1 MAVKTTPLTDTQIKA
16 LKATSKDKK
25 YFDGGGLF
33 LLVKPTGVKL
43 WRFKY
48 KKPISHK
55 ETLLSFG
62 KYPETSL
69 QQARKQRD
77 EARELIK
84 QGIDPQHHKAEQEQR
99 KQEACNNT
107 FYAMAEKW
115 FKFKTEQG
123 LEEQTL
129 KKAWRS
135 LENHVFPYIKDIPIN
150 QVTAI
155 KAINALQ
162 PLNNNN
168 KYETVKRV
176 CRRINEI
183 MYYAVNMGIID
194 NNPLARIT
202 DVFNSPKVKNQPT
215 IPPTEL
221 PEFMQALA
229 MANIELQ
236 TRCVI
241 EWQLLTLTRPSEAV
255 GAKWDE
261 INFDRKLW
269 SIPAERMK
277 MDRPHNIPLSPQALA
292 ILEIMKTINHKSEFV
307 FPTARPPYNKPMSSQ
322 TANMAIKRMGYKDK
336 LVAHGLRALASTALN
351 EQGFNYDVIESALSH
366 VDKNAVRRA
375 YNKAEY
381 EHQKRIMLDWWGDFV
396 EQASQGNVSLSGNRN
411 LKLVNH

>member
-33 LLVKPTGVKL
+33 LLVKSTGVKL

-84 QGIDPQHHKAEQEQR
+84 QGIDPQYHKAEQEQR

-194 NNPLARIT
+194 NNPLAKIT

-221 PEFMQALA
+221 PQFMQALA
-229 MANIELQ
+229 MAKIELQ

-255 GAKWDE
+255 GAKWEE
-261 INFDRKLW
+261 INLDKKLW

-277 MDRPHNIPLSPQALA
+277 MDRPHNIPLSPQAIK
-292 ILEIMKTINHKSEFV
+292 ILEIMKSINHKSEFV

>member
-84 QGIDPQHHKAEQEQR
+84 QGIDPQYHKAEQEQR

-194 NNPLARIT
+194 NNPLAKIT

-221 PEFMQALA
+221 PQFMQALA
-229 MANIELQ
+229 MAKIELQ

-255 GAKWDE
+255 GAKWEE
-261 INFDRKLW
+261 INLDKKLW

-277 MDRPHNIPLSPQALA
+277 MDRPHNIPLSPQAIK
-292 ILEIMKTINHKSEFV
+292 ILEIMKSINHKSEFV

>member
-33 LLVKPTGVKL
+33 LLVKSTGVKL

-48 KKPISHK
+48 KKPISYK

-194 NNPLARIT
+194 NNPLAKIT

-221 PEFMQALA
+221 PQFMQALA
-229 MANIELQ
+229 MAKIELQ

-255 GAKWDE
+255 GAKWEE
-261 INFDRKLW
+261 INLDKKLW

-277 MDRPHNIPLSPQALA
+277 MDRPHNIPLSPQAIK
-292 ILEIMKTINHKSEFV
+292 ILEIMKSINHKSEFV
-307 FPTARPPYNKPMSSQ
+307 FPTARAPYNKPMSSQ

-336 LVAHGLRALASTALN
+336 LVAHGLRALAITALN
-351 EQGFNYDVIESALSH
+351 EQSFNYDVIESALSH

-381 EHQKRIMLDWWGDFV
+381 EHQKRIMLDWWGNFV